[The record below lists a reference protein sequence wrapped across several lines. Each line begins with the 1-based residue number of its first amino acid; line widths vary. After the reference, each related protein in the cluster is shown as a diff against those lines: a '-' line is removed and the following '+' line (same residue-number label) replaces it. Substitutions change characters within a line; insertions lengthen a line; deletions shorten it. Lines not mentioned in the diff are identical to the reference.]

1 MEKPTLESII
11 MKKIILSILLFTSLS
26 MAQTI
31 KVFDEDYI
39 YLKGLSLSSGG
50 DSLMVIINDTAA
62 TRKFLREYVNQ
73 VALNPQW
80 NNIQNKPERI
90 TNYAGS
96 NIQIRSNVIEEN
108 ATNGNGEIAIN
119 YAGYASGTTQF
130 RDLGIYDGKNTAIA
144 FFDGSAKVID
154 FFGDID
160 FNSYDLSSIDDL
172 SADGITSNTI
182 FVGDLTSNGIIYSN
196 TGTNIDIRPASGY
209 NTVVN
214 YNSGNGDLINYGG
227 TTSVKFQSYANG
239 NVYAAGTGDF
249 TAYKV
254 NGSVGTAGQAIV
266 SNGTTGGV
274 WGTVTVANDTA
285 NMVTKATQQVITGI
299 KRFAN
304 DIYLAGDKYIY
315 GVSDLNLRGS
325 GTGAVSI
332 NYGSGTDLIMYGGG
346 TSAVFTVQET
356 GAVYT
361 ASTVDATAYKVGGSV
376 GTSGQILISNG
387 STGAVWTT
395 GGSTVTFNG
404 VHEASSGNDYV
415 LVFTNGRLTSY
426 SLYTP

>member
-1 MEKPTLESII
+1 MVNRII
-11 MKKIILSILLFTSLS
+11 IIILLFTSFTF
-26 MAQTI
+26 AQQAQHLKADTTYIHGVLRFLGTGLTFQDIATGTNTTATMTVGTGGTI
-31 KVFDEDYI
+31 TYSGTGVVNANQFKGVTSVDATEFG
-39 YLKGLSLSSGG
+39 YLNS
-50 DSLMVIINDTAA
+50 
-62 TRKFLREYVNQ
+62 
-73 VALNPQW
+73 
-80 NNIQNKPERI
+80 ERI
-90 TNYAGS
+90 SNYVGS
-96 NIQIRSNVIEEN
+96 NLMLRSNVIEEN
-108 ATNGNGEIAIN
+108 ATNGNAEIAMN
-119 YAGYASGTTQF
+119 YAGYLSSTTQF
-130 RDLGIYDGKNTAIA
+130 RDVGIYDGKNALIA
-144 FFDGSAKVID
+144 FFDGSTKTTD
-154 FFGDID
+154 LYGDLD
-160 FNSYDLSSIDDL
+160 MNGYDIHFTSS
-172 SADGITSNTI
+172 SMITSSGPI
-182 FVGDLTSNGIIYSN
+182 DL
-196 TGTNIDIRPASGY
+196 RPANGEALSIGY
-209 NTVVN
+209 NVGSV
-214 YNSGNGDLINYGG
+214 DLINYGG
-227 TTSVKFQSYANG
+227 STSVKFQSYANG

>member
-1 MEKPTLESII
+1 LEVTIMVNRII
-11 MKKIILSILLFTSLS
+11 IIILLFTSFTF
-26 MAQTI
+26 AQQAQHLKADTTYIHGVLRFLGTGLTFQDIATGTNTTATMTVGTGGTI
-31 KVFDEDYI
+31 TYSGTGVVNANQFKGVTSVDATEFG
-39 YLKGLSLSSGG
+39 YLNS
-50 DSLMVIINDTAA
+50 
-62 TRKFLREYVNQ
+62 
-73 VALNPQW
+73 
-80 NNIQNKPERI
+80 ERI
-90 TNYAGS
+90 SNYVGS
-96 NIQIRSNVIEEN
+96 NLMLRSNVIEEN
-108 ATNGNGEIAIN
+108 ATNGNAEIAMN
-119 YAGYASGTTQF
+119 YAGYLSSTTQF
-130 RDLGIYDGKNTAIA
+130 RDVGIYDGKNALIA
-144 FFDGSAKVID
+144 FFDGSTKTTD
-154 FFGDID
+154 LYGDLD
-160 FNSYDLSSIDDL
+160 MNGYDIHFTSS
-172 SADGITSNTI
+172 SMITSSGPI
-182 FVGDLTSNGIIYSN
+182 DL
-196 TGTNIDIRPASGY
+196 RPANGEALSIGY
-209 NTVVN
+209 NVGSV
-214 YNSGNGDLINYGG
+214 DLINYGG
-227 TTSVKFQSYANG
+227 STSVKFQSYANG